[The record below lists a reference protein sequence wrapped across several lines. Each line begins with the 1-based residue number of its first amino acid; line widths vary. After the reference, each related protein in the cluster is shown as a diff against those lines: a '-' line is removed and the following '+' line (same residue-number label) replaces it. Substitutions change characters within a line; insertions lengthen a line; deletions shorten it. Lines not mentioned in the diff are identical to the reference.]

1 MVCGGFAAAPARGPI
16 VSAAGIVV
24 LAGGTLSVG
33 AVVIIE
39 RSSAFQDFRGS
50 GTVYGKPK
58 NVKNNVSRSQDGK
71 KGSKFGNDCI
81 RSQLG
86 FRSFEDRGRH
96 CNE

>member
-1 MVCGGFAAAPARGPI
+1 
-16 VSAAGIVV
+16 VSAAGIIV

-39 RSSAFQDFRGS
+39 RSSTFQNFRRS
-50 GTVYGKPK
+50 GTVYGKSK